1 MKGGDIMRDK
11 VIFVDFTKTKV
22 KNKKETIFSKLKNL
36 FRKIFSSTSS
46 NPSDPNDTKKVIRY
60 NRDIS

>member
-11 VIFVDFTKTKV
+11 VIFVDFTKSKV

-36 FRKIFSSTSS
+36 FRKIFSSTGS
-46 NPSDPNDTKKVIRY
+46 NPSDPNDTKKIIRY

>member
-1 MKGGDIMRDK
+1 MRDK